1 MSTDRELALLE
12 AAYQCAIPD
21 YMVEGVVN
29 YVVHHI
35 APGDFLCAV
44 IANDLFEAY
53 GRADST
59 NIHCIYNYVRFFYN
73 YAPAPCWGSRE
84 ALQAWVKMAE
94 EKSDER

>member
-1 MSTDRELALLE
+1 MSTDQEPVLIE
-12 AAYQCAIPD
+12 AARQCGIPD
-21 YMVEGVVN
+21 YMIESLVG
-29 YVVHHI
+29 YIVHHI

-73 YAPAPCWGSRE
+73 HAPAPCWGSRE
-84 ALQAWVKMAE
+84 ALKAWVTTAE

>member
-1 MSTDRELALLE
+1 MSTDRELALIE
-12 AAYQCAIPD
+12 AACQCGIPD
-21 YMVEGVVN
+21 YMVEGLVR

-59 NIHCIYNYVRFFYN
+59 NIYCIYNYVQFFYN
-73 YAPAPCWGSRE
+73 HAPAPCWGSRE
-84 ALQAWVKMAE
+84 ALKAWVTTAE